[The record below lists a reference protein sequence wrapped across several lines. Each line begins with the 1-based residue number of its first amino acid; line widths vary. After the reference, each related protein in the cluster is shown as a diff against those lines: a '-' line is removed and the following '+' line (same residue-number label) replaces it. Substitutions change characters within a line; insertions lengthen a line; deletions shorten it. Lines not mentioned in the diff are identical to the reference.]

1 MIEHNS
7 SVPLY
12 QQLADAL
19 AEEIRRGVYV
29 PGSKLP
35 SENTLCQAHR
45 VSRITVRQAMN
56 LLAQKNLIH
65 SVHGKG
71 SFVKQPEIQHGLQQ
85 IVSFRKVLQ
94 EQGLEGYSRL
104 LSFVDAAEDAE
115 AVRLFSGPC
124 CRLELIGYANNKPIV
139 FYCSHFQKPL
149 GKKMLEVANR
159 AETEGKAF
167 STYDLYGEIGQ
178 PVTRIEQQ
186 LRAKNADAALCEVM
200 QLPKGK
206 AVLVLQSCY
215 YGEDNTLLEYKEAY
229 YHSDIYSFH
238 LHREI

>member
-1 MIEHNS
+1 MIDHNTPI
-7 SVPLY
+7 PLY
-12 QQLADAL
+12 QQLADTL
-19 AEEIRRGVYV
+19 AEEIRRGVYG

-35 SENTLCQAHR
+35 SENTLCQEHL

-56 LLAQKNLIH
+56 LLSQKNLIQ

-104 LSFVDAAEDAE
+104 RSFVDAAEDAG
-115 AVRLFSGPC
+115 AVQLFGTPC

-139 FYCSHFQKPL
+139 FYCSHFQKTL
-149 GKKMLEVANR
+149 GKKMLEAANR

-167 STYDLYGEIGQ
+167 STYDLYSEIGQ

-206 AVLVLQSCY
+206 AVLVLQSRY

-229 YHSDIYSFH
+229 YHSDIYSFQ
-238 LHREI
+238 LRREI